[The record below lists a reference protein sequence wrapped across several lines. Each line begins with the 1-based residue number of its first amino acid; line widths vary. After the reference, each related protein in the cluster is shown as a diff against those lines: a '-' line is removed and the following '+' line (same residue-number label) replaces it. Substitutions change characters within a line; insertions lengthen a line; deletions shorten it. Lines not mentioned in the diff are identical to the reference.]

1 MILEKIEPSKKAG
14 FKLSLVE
21 TRYLFILT
29 LALLDKRVRE
39 LEEGWVSQRQ
49 EKLLDDYVVASKV
62 DLRTSPRL
70 MIWLELQQDWIAPN
84 VPDWIVVSIVVVTF
98 YWEL

>member
-1 MILEKIEPSKKAG
+1 MIFEKIEPSKKAG
-14 FKLSLVE
+14 FKLRLAK
-21 TRYLFILT
+21 TRYLFRLT

-49 EKLLDDYVVASKV
+49 EKLLDDYVVASET
-62 DLRTSPRL
+62 DLRTSPGL

-84 VPDWIVVSIVVVTF
+84 VPGWIVVSIVVVPF